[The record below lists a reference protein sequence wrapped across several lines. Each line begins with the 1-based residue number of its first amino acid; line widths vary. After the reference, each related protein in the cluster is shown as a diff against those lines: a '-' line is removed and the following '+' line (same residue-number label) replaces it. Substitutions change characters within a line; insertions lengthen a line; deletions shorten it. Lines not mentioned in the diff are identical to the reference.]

1 MLRKRNV
8 LVLSVTILVLF
19 FFTTNYLRSILPSNN
34 SVKYTSLSIEGKIQI
49 EFKNLPKD
57 YKIPSLIE
65 PKTFYT
71 FLKNIKSEKFELS
84 SENLTILW
92 NKANSWVTKT
102 QIFNISSPNIGKV
115 VYALKNTKILKAD
128 LDTRGTQLKFIFTLD
143 GNQQVIFKPQ
153 WYEKGRIIEGPVYAG
168 KDRYGSEIVGFYLS
182 AILNKPLC
190 PISVGRTIALE
201 QEVLPVATKRLL
213 ETTFMSK
220 NKTCIYGKCF
230 FCKKE
235 DPICSDKNSYLNGA
249 VIFNIK
255 GHLVSN
261 RSPWQRT
268 YKKGKNAMWQEFP
281 EKYCKY
287 VYHKYHHILLVIYII
302 NSRET

>member
-8 LVLSVTILVLF
+8 LILSVTILVLF
-19 FFTTNYLRSILPSNN
+19 FLTTNYLRSILPSNN

-49 EFKNLPKD
+49 EFKHLPRD
-57 YKIPSLIE
+57 YKIPSLLE
-65 PKTFYT
+65 HKSFST
-71 FLKNIKSEKFELS
+71 FLNNIKSEKFELN
-84 SENLTILW
+84 SENLTNLW
-92 NKANSWVTKT
+92 NEANSWVSKT
-102 QIFNISSPNIGKV
+102 QIFNMSSPNIGKV
-115 VYALKNTKILKAD
+115 VYALKNAKILKAD
-128 LDTRGTQLKFIFTLD
+128 LDTRGTQLKFTFTLD

-153 WYEKGRIIEGPVYAG
+153 WYEKERIIEGPVYAG
-168 KDRYGSEIVGFYLS
+168 KDRYGSEIVGFYIA

-190 PISVGRTIALE
+190 PISVERTISLK
-201 QEVLPVATKRLL
+201 QDVLPVATQRLL
-213 ETTFMSK
+213 DTTFVRK
-220 NKTCIYGKCF
+220 NVTCIYGKCF

-268 YKKGKNAMWQEFP
+268 YKKGKNAAWQEFP

-287 VYHKYHHILLVIYII
+287 VNHH
-302 NSRET
+302 T